1 MKLRSDIWKDIK
13 NKKGC
18 QVLILGAGVNGT
30 GLLKDLALQ
39 GIDCILVD
47 KDDFTAG
54 ASSKS
59 SRMIHGGLRYLE
71 NAEFKLVSESVAE
84 RNRLLRNAPHY
95 VKPLKTSIPINSWFD
110 GLIKSPMVFLGLPV
124 SVGGR
129 GALIVKMGLTFY
141 DIITGRNR
149 ATPKHF
155 FTSKKQSLREIP
167 GLRTNIACT
176 ATYWDAWISQAE
188 RLCVDMIK
196 EACAENPDCTAINY
210 VTVNKSDKDTVTLID
225 QDSGEETTLQPE
237 IVVNATGAWVDFAN
251 KSLGLTS
258 HFMGGTKGSHLVI
271 DNPELYKT
279 LGDRMVY
286 YEHEDGRVCIT
297 FRFMDKVVM
306 GSTDIKVDNP
316 DDAVC
321 DNDEV
326 DYMISTLK
334 SVFPA
339 ILISRENIVFT
350 FCGVRPLASSGFE
363 YTSRASRAHRTE
375 ITEPDPDRSF
385 KIYSMIGGKLT
396 TFRAFAEQTADKILS
411 QLGKSRIKS
420 TGERPYLGAK
430 DYPADKAAK
439 IQWIQKVV
447 AAGAVDKTYVEQLF
461 KRYGTEAEKLAG
473 NQDASWQTPLKT
485 LPNYSIGE
493 VEHITQTECI
503 LHLSDLVRR
512 RSVITFLGQATE
524 NVLQELAEIMGP
536 NLCWDEPQRK
546 HEIEMALTEAKDG
559 K

>member
-1 MKLRSDIWKDIK
+1 MKQRSEIWEDVKSRK
-13 NKKGC
+13 SC

-39 GIDCILVD
+39 GIGCVLVD

-71 NAEFKLVSESVAE
+71 NAEFKLVKESVTE

-95 VKPLKTSIPINSWFD
+95 VKPLKTSIPINSWFE
-110 GLIKSPMVFLGLPV
+110 GLVKSPMVFFGLPV

-141 DIITGRNR
+141 DIITGRKR

-155 FTSKKQSLREIP
+155 FASKKQSLQDIP

-176 ATYWDAWISQAE
+176 ATYWDAWVSQAE
-188 RLCVDMIK
+188 RLCVDMIQ
-196 EACAENPDCTAINY
+196 EACTENPECTAINY
-210 VTVNKSDKDTVTLID
+210 VTVHKSNTDAVTLTD
-225 QDSGEETTLQPE
+225 QASGEETTLRPE
-237 IVVNATGAWVDFAN
+237 IIVNATGAWVDFAN
-251 KSLGLTS
+251 KALGFFS
-258 HFMGGTKGSHLVI
+258 QFMGGTKGSHLMI
-271 DNPELYKT
+271 DHAELYNA
-279 LGDRMVY
+279 LGDRMVF

-297 FRFMDKVVM
+297 FRFMDKVMM

-321 DNDEV
+321 DNEEV

-334 SVFPA
+334 SVFPD
-339 ILISRENIVFT
+339 LEISRKDIVFT
-350 FCGVRPLASSGFE
+350 FCGVRPLAASGLE

-375 ITEPDPDRSF
+375 ITEPDQDRSF

-396 TFRAFAEQTADKILS
+396 TFRAFAEQTADTILD
-411 QLGKSRIKS
+411 QLGKSRVLS
-420 TGERPYLGAK
+420 TQDRPYLGAK
-430 DYPADKAAK
+430 DYPVDEAAET
-439 IQWIQKVV
+439 QWIQRV
-447 AAGAVDKTYVEQLF
+447 AETSHMDKAYVAHLF
-461 KRYGTEAEKLAG
+461 KRYGTEAEKLACHK
-473 NQDASWQTPLKT
+473 DKAWRTPLKT
-485 LPNYSIGE
+485 LPDYSVGE
-493 VEHITQTECI
+493 VAHITHTECI

-524 NVLQELAEIMGP
+524 DVLEEFSHIMASIL
-536 NLCWDEPQRK
+536 NWDESQRK
-546 HEIEMALTEAKDG
+546 HEIEMALTEATNG

>member
-1 MKLRSDIWKDIK
+1 MKTRSQLWKDIK
-13 NKKGC
+13 DRQTC

-39 GIDCILVD
+39 GIDCVLVD

-71 NAEFKLVSESVAE
+71 NAEFKLVKESVTE
-84 RNRLLRNAPHY
+84 RNRLLRYAPHY
-95 VKPLKTSIPINSWFD
+95 VKPLKTSIPISSWFE
-110 GLIKSPMVFLGLPV
+110 GLIKSPMVFFGLPV

-141 DIITGRNR
+141 DILTGRNR
-149 ATPKHF
+149 VTPRHF
-155 FTSKKQSLREIP
+155 FTSKTRSLQDIP
-167 GLRTNIACT
+167 GLRPNIACT

-196 EACAENPDCTAINY
+196 EACQENPDCTAINY
-210 VTVNKSDKDTVTLID
+210 VTVNKHDKDTVTLID
-225 QDSGEETTLQPE
+225 QASGEETTLQPE

-251 KSLGLTS
+251 KSLGFTS
-258 HFMGGTKGSHLVI
+258 QFMGGTKGSHLVI
-271 DNPELYKT
+271 DNDELYDA

-297 FRFMDKVVM
+297 FRFMDRVMM
-306 GSTDIKVDNP
+306 GSTDIKVDDP
-316 DDAVC
+316 DEATCDA
-321 DNDEV
+321 DEV

-334 SVFPA
+334 SVFPE
-339 ILISRENIVFT
+339 IVISKGDIVFT
-350 FCGVRPLASSGFE
+350 FCGVRPLAASGFE

-375 ITEPDPDRSF
+375 ITEAAADRSF

-396 TFRAFAEQTADKILS
+396 TFRAFAEQTADKILD
-411 QLGKSRIKS
+411 QLGRSRVVS
-420 TGERPYLGAK
+420 TEDRPYLGAQ
-430 DYPADKAAK
+430 DYPADKAAEA
-439 IQWIQKVV
+439 QWIQRV
-447 AAGAVDKTYVEQLF
+447 AEVTHTDKAYMTQLF
-461 KRYGTEAEKLAG
+461 NRYGTEAETLV
-473 NQDASWQTPLKT
+473 NQQDGSWQTPMKS
-485 LPNYSIGE
+485 LPDYSVGE
-493 VEHITQTECI
+493 VEYLTQTECI

-512 RSVITFLGQATE
+512 RSVITFLGHATE
-524 NVLQELAEIMGP
+524 SVLQELSGIMAPILG
-536 NLCWDEPQRK
+536 WDESQRK
-546 HEIEMALTEAKDG
+546 HEIDMALTEAANG